1 MTSKFANT
9 KVQISQNIN
18 NVIATPTQI
27 STVTPTST
35 AVPTTQPTKLASAK
49 PTIITPVSFIKI
61 YSNSRIISQSDN
73 SIVFES
79 DDSPDVIT
87 AFYKSLI
94 EQSGSIV
101 TSFVTTKTNG
111 NVLNKLAGVVDNQS
125 IEIEIKREKTV
136 SKTSVVA
143 SRK

>member
-35 AVPTTQPTKLASAK
+35 SIPTIQPTKLSSAK
-49 PTIITPVSFIKI
+49 PTMITSISFIKI
-61 YSNSRIISQSDN
+61 YANSRIISQSDG
-73 SIVFES
+73 SVAFES

-87 AFYKSLI
+87 TFYKSLI
-94 EQSGSIV
+94 EQSGSKV

-125 IEIEIKREKTV
+125 IEIEIKREKTE
-136 SKTSVVA
+136 SKTLVTA
-143 SRK
+143 SKK